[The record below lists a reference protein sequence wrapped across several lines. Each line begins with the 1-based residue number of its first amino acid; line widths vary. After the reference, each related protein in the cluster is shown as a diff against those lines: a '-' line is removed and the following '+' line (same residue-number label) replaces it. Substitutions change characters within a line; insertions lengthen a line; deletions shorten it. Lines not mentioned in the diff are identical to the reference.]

1 MERIGFIGT
10 GEIAAAMVA
19 GLTGRGHQI
28 LVSERNGAMAAA
40 LAAQFSD
47 VTIAPNDQVVA
58 DSDTVFLCLLADV
71 ARKVV
76 PDLPFR
82 DDHRVISVMVDV
94 PLADLRMLCAPV
106 NEIAITIP
114 LPSIAV
120 GGSALPVYPDSM
132 ALRSLFADTDMII
145 PCQSEVALNAHFAAT
160 ALASPILD
168 QMREGA
174 RWLAALTG
182 DQTAS
187 EQYLATVFAG
197 FLRSMTE
204 NPETSF
210 TDLLDSLATEGG
222 LNAAMRAHMRE
233 AGVVDALADGL
244 DALKPRLGLTDQT
257 PMLR

>member
-28 LVSERNGAMAAA
+28 SVSERNGAMAAA

-47 VTIAPNDQVVA
+47 VTIATNEQVVS

-71 ARKVV
+71 AREVL
-76 PDLPFR
+76 PNLPFR
-82 DDHRVISVMVDV
+82 DDQRVISVMVDV
-94 PLADLRMLCAPV
+94 ALAELRTLCAPV

-132 ALRSLFADTDMII
+132 ALRSLFGDTDMII
-145 PCQSEVALNAHFAAT
+145 PCGSEDALNAHFAAT

-168 QMREGA
+168 QMCEGA

-187 EQYLATVFAG
+187 EQYVVTVFAG
-197 FLRSMTE
+197 FLRSMIE

-210 TDLLDSLATEGG
+210 EDLLDSLATEGG
-222 LNAAMRAHMRE
+222 LNATLRTHMRDTG
-233 AGVVDALADGL
+233 AVDALSEGL
-244 DALKPRLGLTDQT
+244 DALKPRIRLAD
-257 PMLR
+257 